1 VKMAVVWNVARC
13 SLVEVDLRFTG
24 AYCLHHQSH
33 RPIRR
38 NIPEDSHIHIC
49 RLEPEICNR
58 IAALEFRSLVDLW
71 RDTGMNPHLFKLPQ
85 LKSKP
90 LVGVRIIIVY

>member
-1 VKMAVVWNVARC
+1 MVKMAVVWNVARC

-38 NIPEDSHIHIC
+38 NIPEDSHIHIR
-49 RLEPEICNR
+49 RLE
-58 IAALEFRSLVDLW
+58 S
-71 RDTGMNPHLFKLPQ
+71 
-85 LKSKP
+85 LKSVTALP
-90 LVGVRIIIVY
+90 LWNSGHWLTCGVTQA